1 MTEHAEA
8 GRGVEPSAGDK
19 LSQALRSGLDP
30 GLEVMEDAAAVTTR
44 KDSAKLD
51 LGAASWALYGGA
63 RDPYV
68 ILVVIYVFYPYF
80 ATTVVGDPVKGQALV
95 ANIAMICGL
104 CVAFTAPLLGASIDK
119 IGRRKPLLLL
129 MTALMTPLLFGL
141 WWVKPGPGGLGIGL
155 CSVVLG
161 LQGLAFAYSEL
172 LHNSML
178 TRAATPRQ
186 TPFASGLALSL
197 GNFFSV
203 FMLVFVLW
211 AFALPGKVDWAFI
224 PKQPLFGLDPLKHQ
238 TDRIVGPL
246 AAVCLVVLAIP
257 IFLFTPDAPASGI
270 GLFKALSQGFTG
282 LKATLRTLKS
292 HRPAAIFLGSR
303 MLYTDGMTAIL
314 VFMGV
319 YAAGVMHWHTLELLA
334 FGVLLS
340 IFAVAGGQVGAALD
354 AALGPKRSIQI
365 EVLGAAVCLLCQ
377 LGMGP
382 NQILYLPYDT
392 AAHAVLWHG
401 PLFRTLPE
409 AVYLIIGC
417 GNAVFITAQL
427 ASSRT
432 FLTRLAPPGQSASFF
447 GLYALS
453 GTVTVW
459 LGLALVRIF
468 TGVFKSQ
475 QAGFAPIAMLL
486 LLGFIGM
493 LFVKHDGKEGAT
505 GLTL

>member
-1 MTEHAEA
+1 MTDHTEA
-8 GRGVEPSAGDK
+8 GRGVGPSTSNE
-19 LSQALRSGLDP
+19 LSQSLGSGLAP
-30 GLEVMEDAAAVTTR
+30 GLEAMEDAVAVTTR

-51 LGAASWALYGGA
+51 LGAVSWALYEGA

-68 ILVVIYVFYPYF
+68 MLIVIYVFYPYF
-80 ATTVVGDPVKGQALV
+80 ATTVVGDAVKGQTLV

-129 MTALMTPLLFGL
+129 MTALMLPLLVGL
-141 WWVKPGPGGLGIGL
+141 WWIKPGLDGFGIGL
-155 CSVVLG
+155 SSVALG
-161 LQGLAFAYSEL
+161 LLGLAFAYSEL

-178 TRAATPRQ
+178 ARAATPRQ
-186 TPFASGLALSL
+186 APFASGLALSL

-211 AFALPGKVDWAFI
+211 AFALPGTVDWAFV
-224 PKQPLFGLDPLKHQ
+224 PKHPLFGLDPLKHE
-238 TDRIVGPL
+238 TDRIVGPVV
-246 AAVCLVVLAIP
+246 AVCLAVLAIP
-257 IFLFTPDAPASGI
+257 VFLFTPDAPASGI
-270 GLFKALSQGFTG
+270 GLFKALSQGFEG
-282 LKATLRTLKS
+282 LKTTLRTLKS
-292 HRPAAIFLGSR
+292 HRSAAIFLGSR
-303 MLYTDGMTAIL
+303 MLYTDAMTAIL
-314 VFMGV
+314 IFMGI

-334 FGVLLS
+334 FGILLS
-340 IFAVAGGQVGAALD
+340 IFAVAGGQVGAVLD
-354 AALGPKRSIQI
+354 ATVGPKQSIQI
-365 EVLGAAVCLLCQ
+365 EILGAAVCLLGQ

-382 NQILYLPYDT
+382 NQIFYLPYDT

-409 AVYLIIGC
+409 AVYLMISCCI
-417 GNAVFITAQL
+417 AVFVTAQIT
-427 ASSRT
+427 SSRT

-453 GTVTVW
+453 GTVTMW
-459 LGLALVRIF
+459 LGSALVRIF

-493 LFVKHDGKEGAT
+493 LFVKHDGKEGT
-505 GLTL
+505 V

>member
-1 MTEHAEA
+1 MTDHAEA
-8 GRGVEPSAGDK
+8 VRD
-19 LSQALRSGLDP
+19 
-30 GLEVMEDAAAVTTR
+30 
-44 KDSAKLD
+44 DSAKLD
-51 LGAASWALYGGA
+51 LGAASWALYEGA

-68 ILVVIYVFYPYF
+68 ILIVIYVFYPYF
-80 ATTVVGDPVKGQALV
+80 ATAVVGDPVKGQTLV

-129 MTALMTPLLFGL
+129 MTALMLPLLAGL
-141 WWVKPGPGGLGIGL
+141 WWVKPGQGEIGLGLSSIA
-155 CSVVLG
+155 LG
-161 LQGLAFAYSEL
+161 MLGLAFAYSEL

-186 TPFASGLALSL
+186 APFASGLALSL

-211 AFALPGKVDWAFI
+211 AFALPGKVDWPII
-224 PKQPLFGLDPLKHQ
+224 PKHPLFGLDPLKHE
-238 TDRIVGPL
+238 TDRIVGPVV
-246 AAVCLVVLAIP
+246 AVCLAVLAIP
-257 IFLFTPDAPASGI
+257 IFLFTPDAPASGV
-270 GLFKALSQGFTG
+270 GLFKALSQGFEG
-282 LKATLRTLKS
+282 LKTTLRTLKS
-292 HRPAAIFLGSR
+292 HRSAAIFLGSR

-314 VFMGV
+314 IFTGV

-334 FGVLLS
+334 FGILLS
-340 IFAVAGGQVGAALD
+340 IFAVAGGQLGAVLDATVGPRRSVQIEIIGAA
-354 AALGPKRSIQI
+354 A
-365 EVLGAAVCLLCQ
+365 CLLAQ

-382 NQILYLPYDT
+382 NQIFYLPYDT
-392 AAHAVLWHG
+392 AAHPVLWHG

-409 AVYLIIGC
+409 VIYLLIGC
-417 GNAVFITAQL
+417 CSAVFITAQI

-459 LGLALVRIF
+459 LGSALVRIF
-468 TGVFKSQ
+468 TGLFKSQ
-475 QAGFAPIAMLL
+475 QAGFAPIVMLL
-486 LLGFIGM
+486 FLGFIGM
-493 LFVKHDGKEGAT
+493 LAVKHDGKEGT
-505 GLTL
+505 V

>member
-1 MTEHAEA
+1 MTDHADT
-8 GRGVEPSAGDK
+8 GGGLTPSTGAA
-19 LSQALRSGLDP
+19 LSRNLGSGLDP
-30 GLEVMEDAAAVTTR
+30 ALDAMADAVAVTAR
-44 KDSAKLD
+44 KDSAKLN
-51 LGAASWALYGGA
+51 LGAASWSLYEGA

-68 ILVVIYVFYPYF
+68 IIVTIYVFGPYF
-80 ATTVVGDPVKGQALV
+80 ATVVVGNAVKGQTLV
-95 ANIAMICGL
+95 ANIAMIYGL
-104 CVAFTAPLLGASIDK
+104 CVAFTGPLLGASIDK

-129 MTALMTPLLFGL
+129 MTALMVPLLCAL
-141 WWVKPGPGGLGIGL
+141 WWVKPAGGLGLGISSL
-155 CSVVLG
+155 VLG
-161 LQGLAFAYSEL
+161 LLGLFFAYSEL

-178 TRAATPRQ
+178 TRAATPKQ
-186 TPFASGLALSL
+186 APFASGLALSL

-211 AFALPGKVDWAFI
+211 AFALPGKVDWSFI
-224 PKQPLFGLDPLKHQ
+224 PKHPLFGLDPLKHE

-246 AAVCLVVLAIP
+246 VAAVLVVLSIP
-257 IFLFTPDAPASGI
+257 LFLFTPDAPPTGV
-270 GLFKALSQGFTG
+270 GLFKALSQGFEG

-292 HRPAAIFLGSR
+292 HRSAAIFLGSR

-314 VFMGV
+314 VFTGV

-334 FGVLLS
+334 FGILLS
-340 IFAVAGGQVGAALD
+340 IFAVAGGQVGAVLD
-354 AALGPKRSIQI
+354 ATVGPKRSVQI
-365 EVLGAAVCLLCQ
+365 EILGAATCLLSQ

-382 NQILYLPYDT
+382 NTIFYMPYDT

-409 AVYLIIGC
+409 AIYLMIGC
-417 GNAVFITAQL
+417 CSAVFVCAQY

-459 LGLALVRIF
+459 LGSALVRIF

-486 LLGFIGM
+486 VIGFIGM
-493 LFVKHDGKEGAT
+493 LFVKHDGREASFEGV
-505 GLTL
+505 G

>member
-1 MTEHAEA
+1 MTDHAET
-8 GRGVEPSAGDK
+8 GGE
-19 LSQALRSGLDP
+19 LSRSLRSGLDP
-30 GLEVMEDAAAVTTR
+30 GLEVMEDAVAVTTR
-44 KDSAKLD
+44 KDSAKLS
-51 LGAASWALYGGA
+51 LGAASWSLYEGA

-68 ILVVIYVFYPYF
+68 IIITIYVFGPYF
-80 ATTVVGDPVKGQALV
+80 ATVVVGDAVKGQTLV
-95 ANIAMICGL
+95 ANIAMIYGL
-104 CVAFTAPLLGASIDK
+104 CVAFTGPLLGASIDM

-129 MTALMTPLLFGL
+129 MTALMVPLLFAL
-141 WWVKPGPGGLGIGL
+141 WWVKPAGGGLGLGVSSL
-155 CSVVLG
+155 VLG
-161 LQGLAFAYSEL
+161 LLGLFFAYSEL

-178 TRAATPRQ
+178 TRAATPKQ
-186 TPFASGLALSL
+186 APFASGLALSL

-211 AFALPGKVDWAFI
+211 AFALPGKVDWSFI
-224 PKQPLFGLDPLKHQ
+224 PKHPLFGLDPLKHE

-246 AAVCLVVLAIP
+246 VAVVLVVLSIP
-257 IFLFTPDAPASGI
+257 LFLFTPDAPRGEV
-270 GLFKALSQGFTG
+270 GLFTALSKGFEG

-292 HRPAAIFLGSR
+292 HRSAAIFLGSR

-314 VFMGV
+314 VFTGV

-334 FGVLLS
+334 FGILLS
-340 IFAVAGGQVGAALD
+340 IFAVAGGQLGAVLD
-354 AALGPKRSIQI
+354 ATVGPKRSVQI
-365 EVLGAAVCLLCQ
+365 EILGASVCLAGQ

-382 NQILYLPYDT
+382 NQIFYLPYNT

-409 AVYLIIGC
+409 AVYLMIGC
-417 GNAVFITAQL
+417 CSAVFVCAQY

-459 LGLALVRIF
+459 LGSALVRIF

-486 LLGFIGM
+486 VLGFIGM
-493 LFVKHDGKEGAT
+493 LFVKHDGKEGT
-505 GLTL
+505 V